1 MNVNI
6 NKTNQSNKGYLE
18 IFEILKT
25 LGKANYNQFISLNN
39 QNLNSDNIMDTVYM
53 ISHIKALISAS

>member
-6 NKTNQSNKGYLE
+6 NKTNKSNKGYLE

-25 LGKANYNQFISLNN
+25 LSKANYNQSISLNN
-39 QNLNSDNIMDTVYM
+39 ENLNSDNIMDTVYM